1 MAASLLNHCDP
12 LFQAVCRLNRI
23 ARINRGAGATIEY
36 TQARTEIEEHFEVLA
51 RIARG
56 DIALGEQYRKVELAL
71 VFFVDSMIAE
81 SALPFA
87 QKWNNNRLAFARN
100 ERAGDEKFF
109 ALLDETLQDTK
120 AGADER
126 LAIFYICIGL
136 GFTGGSGG
144 QAEYLRKKMNEIA
157 PRVKAFV
164 DADESAFITPASY
177 QHTNISNL
185 PMPMAASLVPLLI
198 ILTGLL
204 LVVVAVNVYTFHSA
218 SGELNRALDAII
230 AHDPARTT
238 AQP

>member
-1 MAASLLNHCDP
+1 MSASLIAHCDP

-23 ARINRGAGATIEY
+23 GRIQRGSTIDY
-36 TQARTEIEEHFEVLA
+36 AQTRADLEENFEVLA

-56 DIALGEQYRKVELAL
+56 DISLGEQYRQVELAL
-71 VFFVDSMIAE
+71 VCFADSMIAE

-109 ALLDETLQDTK
+109 QLLDETLADKKET
-120 AGADER
+120 ADER

-136 GFTGGSGG
+136 GFTGGM
-144 QAEYLRKKMNEIA
+144 QPEFLRKKMQEIA
-157 PRVKAFV
+157 PRVKAHV

-177 QHTNISNL
+177 QSTNLANL

-198 ILTGLL
+198 VLTGLL

-218 SGELNRALDAII
+218 SAELNQALDKIVT
-230 AHDPARTT
+230 HDPAKTNS
-238 AQP
+238 QP

>member
-1 MAASLLNHCDP
+1 VSASLISHCEP

-23 ARINRGAGATIEY
+23 GRINRGSAIEF

-51 RIARG
+51 RTARG
-56 DIALGEQYRKVELAL
+56 DLSLGEQYRKVELPL
-71 VFFVDSMIAE
+71 IFFVDAMIAE

-109 ALLDETLQDTK
+109 ELLDETLKETK
-120 AGADER
+120 ETADER

-144 QAEYLRKKMNEIA
+144 SADFLKKKMQEIA
-157 PRVKAFV
+157 PRVKAYV

-177 QHTNISNL
+177 QSTNLSNL

-218 SGELNRALDAII
+218 SAELNQALETII
-230 AHDPARTT
+230 AHDPAKTT
-238 AQP
+238 PQP

>member
-1 MAASLLNHCDP
+1 MSASLLNHCDP

-23 ARINRGAGATIEY
+23 GRIGRGSTIEY

-56 DIALGEQYRKVELAL
+56 DLSLGEQYRKVELAL
-71 VFFVDSMIAE
+71 IFFVDSMIAE

-100 ERAGDEKFF
+100 ERSGDEKFF
-109 ALLDETLQDTK
+109 QLLDETLQDTK
-120 AGADER
+120 ETADER

-144 QAEYLRKKMNEIA
+144 QVDYLKKKMLEIA
-157 PRVKAFV
+157 PRVKAHV

-198 ILTGLL
+198 VLTGLL
-204 LVVVAVNVYTFHSA
+204 FVVIAVNIYTFRSA
-218 SGELNRALDAII
+218 SAELNQSLDTII
-230 AHDPARTT
+230 AHDPAKATP
-238 AQP
+238 QP

>member
-1 MAASLLNHCDP
+1 MSASLLNHCDP

-23 ARINRGAGATIEY
+23 GRMNRGAAIEY
-36 TQARTEIEEHFEVLA
+36 AQSRTEIEEHLEVLA

-56 DIALGEQYRKVELAL
+56 DIALGEQYRKVELPL
-71 VFFVDSMIAE
+71 TFFVDSMIAE

-87 QKWNNNRLAFARN
+87 QKWNNNRLAFGRN

-109 ALLDETLQDTK
+109 QLLEETLQDTK
-120 AGADER
+120 PEADER

-144 QAEYLRKKMNEIA
+144 SADFLKKKMLEIV
-157 PRVKAFV
+157 PRVKAYV

-177 QHTNISNL
+177 QHTNLSNL
-185 PMPMAASLVPLLI
+185 PLPMAASLVPLLI
-198 ILTGLL
+198 VLAGLL

-218 SGELNRALDAII
+218 SAELNQSLDSII
-230 AHDPARTT
+230 AHDPAKTT
-238 AQP
+238 PQP

>member
-1 MAASLLNHCDP
+1 MSASLIAHCDP

-23 ARINRGAGATIEY
+23 GRIQRGSTIEY

-56 DIALGEQYRKVELAL
+56 DIALGEQYRKVELPL
-71 VFFVDSMIAE
+71 IFFTDSMIAE

-87 QKWNNNRLAFARN
+87 SKWNNNRLAAARN

-109 ALLDETLQDTK
+109 SLLDETLAETGP
-120 AGADER
+120 AADER

-136 GFTGGSGG
+136 GFTGGN
-144 QAEYLRKKMNEIA
+144 QPDFLRKKMQEIA
-157 PRVKAFV
+157 PRVKAHV

-177 QHTNISNL
+177 QHTNLANL

-198 ILTGLL
+198 VMTGLL
-204 LVVVAVNVYTFHSA
+204 LVVVGVNIFTFRSA
-218 SGELNRALDAII
+218 SAELNDALGQVI
-230 AHDPARTT
+230 ARDPAKSTT
-238 AQP
+238 P